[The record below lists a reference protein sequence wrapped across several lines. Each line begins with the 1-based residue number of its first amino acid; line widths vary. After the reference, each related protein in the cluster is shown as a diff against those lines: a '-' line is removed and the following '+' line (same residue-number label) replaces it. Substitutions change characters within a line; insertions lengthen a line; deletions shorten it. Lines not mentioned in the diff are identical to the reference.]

1 MNFANKNT
9 SFGRNAFTLI
19 ELLVVIAIIGILA
32 SMLLPSLAGALRK
45 AKRIK
50 CVGNLKQI
58 GAGMIMFAQDNDDR
72 LPWQLTPSGQAE
84 HFAAHYAVD
93 PGSVFGCRGLK
104 REIVTPKILWSPCD
118 AERQAAQEYAIL
130 DWDKYK
136 TRDGRPIP
144 NKAISYV
151 FCEGGDTGR
160 PMSVLAL
167 TRNLSSDDLVDARWV
182 GADERVDKQGNPP
195 KNAMTGLF
203 ESQGQMALAD
213 GSAKLSQD
221 SDLSSAG
228 MVVKPHIQSRGGVT
242 LGNASTSILTGEGG
256 KTQTTAVLSGLN
268 ATLATASQQNKIV
281 YLLFTGSDWCPPC
294 ISLEL
299 KVLQSPQWQNLTQT
313 SILTH
318 TCDFPV
324 KKQLSPQTDQ
334 ENNRLAKSFNVTTY
348 PTQIILSPNGKV
360 LDRREGYSAGPVTPY
375 VNWVSSFI
383 IPNQGQPQN

>member
-1 MNFANKNT
+1 MNFTNKNT
-9 SFGRNAFTLI
+9 SLDRRAFTLI

-32 SMLLPSLAGALRK
+32 SMLLPTLAGGLRK

-50 CVGNLKQI
+50 CVANLKQI

-72 LPWQLTPSGQAE
+72 LTWQLTPSGQAE
-84 HFAAHYAVD
+84 HLAANFAMD

-104 REIVTPKILWSPCD
+104 RNIVTPKILWSPCD

-136 TRDGRPIP
+136 TREGRPIP

-151 FCEGGDTGR
+151 FCEGGDIGR
-160 PMSVLAL
+160 PTTVLSL
-167 TRNLSSDDLVDARWV
+167 TRNLSSDDLKNARWV

-228 MVVKPHIQSRGGVT
+228 MIVKPHILSHGGVT
-242 LGNASTSILTGEGG
+242 LGNASTRILTGQGG
-256 KTQTTAVLSGLN
+256 AIQTTRVLSGLN
-268 ATLATASQQNKIV
+268 ATLAIAAQQNKII

-299 KVLQSPQWQNLTQT
+299 KVLQSPQWQNLTQN
-313 SILTH
+313 SVLTY

-324 KKQLSPQTDQ
+324 KKQLSPQTVQ
-334 ENNRLAKSFNVTTY
+334 ENNRLAKSFNVTSY
-348 PTQIILSPNGKV
+348 PTQIILGPNGKV
-360 LDRREGYSAGPVTPY
+360 LDRRQGYSAGPVTPY
-375 VNWVSSFI
+375 VNWVSSFV
-383 IPNQGQPQN
+383 IPTQGQPVQ